1 MSDPIIDKD
10 LACVLARPFGQ
21 FQYADA
27 QGDVR
32 HDFANAVIEYHERL
46 RGSAYDMALLLAQ
59 VVHMTDCDGVARVS
73 TGEACISPEFDN
85 LTARIARLLKG
96 LEP

>member
-1 MSDPIIDKD
+1 MTASMMDRDI
-10 LACVLARPFGQ
+10 ACVLARPFGQ
-21 FQYADA
+21 FQHADA

-59 VVHMTDCDGVARVS
+59 VVVMTDCDGVARVS
-73 TGEACISPEFDN
+73 TGEPCISPEFDN